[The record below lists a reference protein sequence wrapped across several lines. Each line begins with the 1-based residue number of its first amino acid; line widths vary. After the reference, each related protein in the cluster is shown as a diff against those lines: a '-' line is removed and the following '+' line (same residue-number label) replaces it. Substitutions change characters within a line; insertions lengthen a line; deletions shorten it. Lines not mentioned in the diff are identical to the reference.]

1 MSNEKQP
8 ATTKLSPVGRV
19 SFPRLFEPQLNDRG
33 EKSWSVVLVFDKK
46 AQETPEYK
54 KMLASIDETA
64 SERFGNKIPSGVKR
78 KSLEPKSGYPI
89 TSCAAKPEYFGWA
102 EDGSV
107 MITFSSRYAPLVIAR
122 DKTEILDA
130 EEVYGGCYAR
140 VSYTTYGYSA
150 AGNEGVSFG
159 LRALQKAKEGERLGG
174 TRASAEDF
182 DDLGDDEF

>member
-1 MSNEKQP
+1 
-8 ATTKLSPVGRV
+8 
-19 SFPRLFEPQLNDRG
+19 
-33 EKSWSVVLVFDKK
+33 
-46 AQETPEYK
+46 
-54 KMLASIDETA
+54 
-64 SERFGNKIPSGVKR
+64 
-78 KSLEPKSGYPI
+78 
-89 TSCAAKPEYFGWA
+89 
-102 EDGSV
+102 

-174 TRASAEDF
+174 TRASADDF
-182 DDLGDDEF
+182 NDLGDDEF